1 MGDGWHRAFLSYN
14 LISELKIVLRWPEV
28 TQLMFGMEMK
38 EGTLCGMVLFFL
50 GCLIF
55 SLRMTVMQFNTAAV
69 TVWGWNAMSRVTQTV
84 GSGHKMMSL

>member
-38 EGTLCGMVLFFL
+38 EGTLCGMGLFF
-50 GCLIF
+50 F
-55 SLRMTVMQFNTAAV
+55 WDV
-69 TVWGWNAMSRVTQTV
+69 
-84 GSGHKMMSL
+84 